1 MPKIPMWKG
10 CVRLAKLWFNRS
22 KTRSWPGDDGRT
34 TTRLIW
40 IGVILVVQ
48 VWIENYNMT
57 TIGKMYGALM
67 HYDRPMLI
75 RLFRNAVLT
84 ATVNSLVWPFS
95 LYVQWE
101 TGFDCAIQVEN
112 NLVDRYM
119 ANDNFYKISQIDGR
133 IKDPEQR
140 ICEDIFAA
148 VFGFWS
154 TILFGTALPI
164 CKLFFFTYRVGAIMG
179 HKWSLGI
186 AGILAMNMAV
196 IKYAMP
202 DYGKM
207 YKDLSNQEGKFKKI
221 QWVPPP
227 FNLAAATT

>member
-1 MPKIPMWKG
+1 MPGTPP
-10 CVRLAKLWFNRS
+10 R
-22 KTRSWPGDDGRT
+22 
-34 TTRLIW
+34 
-40 IGVILVVQ
+40 Q
-48 VWIENYNMT
+48 
-57 TIGKMYGALM
+57 
-67 HYDRPMLI
+67 
-75 RLFRNAVLT
+75 
-84 ATVNSLVWPFS
+84 
-95 LYVQWE
+95 
-101 TGFDCAIQVEN
+101 
-112 NLVDRYM
+112 
-119 ANDNFYKISQIDGR
+119 
-133 IKDPEQR
+133 
-140 ICEDIFAA
+140 

>member
-40 IGVILVVQ
+40 IGVILAVQ

-101 TGFDCAIQVEN
+101 TGFDCAIQV
-112 NLVDRYM
+112 RRP
-119 ANDNFYKISQIDGR
+119 G
-133 IKDPEQR
+133 
-140 ICEDIFAA
+140 
-148 VFGFWS
+148 
-154 TILFGTALPI
+154 
-164 CKLFFFTYRVGAIMG
+164 
-179 HKWSLGI
+179 
-186 AGILAMNMAV
+186 
-196 IKYAMP
+196 
-202 DYGKM
+202 
-207 YKDLSNQEGKFKKI
+207 
-221 QWVPPP
+221 
-227 FNLAAATT
+227 